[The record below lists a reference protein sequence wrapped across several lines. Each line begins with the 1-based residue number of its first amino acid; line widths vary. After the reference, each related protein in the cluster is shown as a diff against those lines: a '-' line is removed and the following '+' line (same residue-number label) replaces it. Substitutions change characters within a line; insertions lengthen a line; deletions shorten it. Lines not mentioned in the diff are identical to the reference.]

1 MGRKD
6 RIKEERIRYWIKFLS
21 VFLVLSIAFLLV
33 FFYFYN
39 RNIMKESSMKI
50 DELASVE
57 RIILNDNLS
66 SETYDSLVDV
76 STSDDKTVN
85 EISNTLAKGTLEV
98 KDASSKNKSL
108 NNVKKEENKNIIEK
122 EKKVEET
129 KSEEIE
135 LSKIN
140 AINNEI
146 TNEINTEVKKEEEV
160 HLENVVSTENISELK
175 FESPL
180 SGEIIKDYAKDT
192 LVYSNTLEEW
202 CVHLGIDIKAP
213 KTTVV
218 KAAEKGIVE
227 KITTDPRY
235 GNSITI
241 NHGNGFKTV
250 YSSLLVSDFFKVGE
264 EVQKGDNIGTVGD
277 SASFEKADD
286 AHLHFEMYKDGENVN
301 PTKYLK

>member
-85 EISNTLAKGTLEV
+85 EISNTLVKGTLEV
-98 KDASSKNKSL
+98 NDDSSKNKSL

-146 TNEINTEVKKEEEV
+146 TNEI
-160 HLENVVSTENISELK
+160 
-175 FESPL
+175 
-180 SGEIIKDYAKDT
+180 
-192 LVYSNTLEEW
+192 
-202 CVHLGIDIKAP
+202 
-213 KTTVV
+213 
-218 KAAEKGIVE
+218 
-227 KITTDPRY
+227 R
-235 GNSITI
+235 
-241 NHGNGFKTV
+241 
-250 YSSLLVSDFFKVGE
+250 
-264 EVQKGDNIGTVGD
+264 
-277 SASFEKADD
+277 
-286 AHLHFEMYKDGENVN
+286 
-301 PTKYLK
+301 

>member
-98 KDASSKNKSL
+98 NDDSSKNKSL

-146 TNEINTEVKKEEEV
+146 NTEVKKEEEV
-160 HLENVVSTENISELK
+160 PLENVVSTENISELK

-180 SGEIIKDYAKDT
+180 PGEIIKDYAKDT

-301 PTKYLK
+301 PTIYLK

>member
-146 TNEINTEVKKEEEV
+146 KTEVKKEEEV
-160 HLENVVSTENISELK
+160 PLENVVSAENISELK

-180 SGEIIKDYAKDT
+180 PGEIIKDYAKDT

-301 PTKYLK
+301 PTIYLK

>member
-1 MGRKD
+1 MGKKD

-57 RIILNDNLS
+57 RIILNDNLN
-66 SETYDSLVDV
+66 SEVYDDLADV

-85 EISNTLAKGTLEV
+85 EVLNTTVKGTLELNTISN
-98 KDASSKNKSL
+98 KDKNS
-108 NNVKKEENKNIIEK
+108 VKKEEDNNNNNNIENNP
-122 EKKVEET
+122 KVEEN

-140 AINNEI
+140 AISNEINNEI
-146 TNEINTEVKKEEEV
+146 KKEEEV
-160 HLENVVSTENISELK
+160 PLENVVSLENVSELK

-180 SGEIIKDYAKDT
+180 SGEIVKDYAKDT

-218 KAAEKGIVE
+218 KAAEKGVIE

-301 PTKYLK
+301 PTIYLK